1 MALRWSC
8 CELALSRLRWVV
20 LFSLFYAFVAYAFVF
35 QEVPPMIGE
44 LMESFSIG
52 SAAQAGLLMTI
63 VVVPGI
69 FLALPVGL
77 VAYKYGAKRIGI
89 LATFLTTLGAMITAT
104 AGSFMTVL
112 LGRLILGVG
121 GAFLVTILPAIIPQ
135 WFSREELGKAMG
147 FYGTNMPVATITAF
161 LAVSTLVQV
170 FGDWR
175 IPFYVGTILAASAV
189 LLFTLLVKEGPL
201 KKERNDKK
209 VSLRWVLRSLELWK
223 AGVVW
228 LLFQVSAI
236 SFLSWAPKLFHE
248 YRGLDPVSA
257 SGLAS
262 VLMLAAIPFVPFFG
276 WLSDRSHRRKP
287 FLIAGSLLMALA
299 MTLSAFT
306 VGVSLVASVAFLGF
320 AAAMVPP
327 IVSALPAELLE
338 PEVVGVGFGVIAL
351 CLNIGVALAAPL
363 FGYFFDVTGSLET
376 SFVGIAAFSLVGS
389 AVAFSLRT
397 K

>member
-1 MALRWSC
+1 M
-8 CELALSRLRWVV
+8 V

-35 QEVPPMIGE
+35 QEVPPLISL
-44 LMESFSIG
+44 LMESFGVG

-69 FLALPVGL
+69 FLALPAGL
-77 VAYKYGAKRIGI
+77 VANKYGVKRIGI
-89 LATFLTTLGAMITAT
+89 LSTVLTAVGALVTAT
-104 AGSFMTVL
+104 AGSFVTIL

-121 GAFLVTILPAIIPQ
+121 GAFLVTILPVMIPQ

-147 FYGTNMPVATITAF
+147 FYGTNMPVATISAF
-161 LAVSTLVQV
+161 LAASLLVQV

-189 LLFTLLVKEGPL
+189 VLFMLMVKEGPL
-201 KKERNDKK
+201 KKNQDRER
-209 VSLRWVLRSLELWK
+209 VSLRRALRSTELWK
-223 AGVVW
+223 VGVVW
-228 LLFQVSAI
+228 LLFQVTAL
-236 SFLSWAPKLFHE
+236 SFLSWAPRLFHE

-257 SGLAS
+257 SALAS
-262 VLMLAAIPFVPFFG
+262 ALMLAAIPFVPFFG
-276 WLSDRSHRRKP
+276 WLSDSSHRRKP

-299 MTLSAFT
+299 LTCSAFT
-306 VGVSLVASVAFLGF
+306 VGLGLVASVAFLGF

-327 IVSALPAELLE
+327 IVSALPVEILE

-363 FGYFFDVTGSLET
+363 FGYFFDVTGSLES
-376 SFVGIAAFSLVGS
+376 SFVGIAAFSVVGS
-389 AVAFSLRT
+389 VVAFSLKT

>member
-1 MALRWSC
+1 
-8 CELALSRLRWVV
+8 VV

-35 QEVPPMIGE
+35 QEVPPLISL
-44 LMESFSIG
+44 LMESFGVG

-69 FLALPVGL
+69 FLALPAGL
-77 VAYKYGAKRIGI
+77 VANKYGVKRIGI
-89 LATFLTTLGAMITAT
+89 LSTILTVVGALVTAT
-104 AGSFMTVL
+104 AGSFVTIL

-121 GAFLVTILPAIIPQ
+121 GAFLVTILPVMIPQ

-147 FYGTNMPVATITAF
+147 FYGTNMPVATISAF
-161 LAVSTLVQV
+161 LAASLLVQV

-189 LLFTLLVKEGPL
+189 VLFMLMVKEGPL
-201 KKERNDKK
+201 KKNQDRER
-209 VSLRWVLRSLELWK
+209 VSLRRALRSTELWK
-223 AGVVW
+223 VGVVW
-228 LLFQVSAI
+228 LLFQVTAL
-236 SFLSWAPKLFHE
+236 SFLSWAPRLFHE

-257 SGLAS
+257 SALAS
-262 VLMLAAIPFVPFFG
+262 ALMLAAIPFVPFFG
-276 WLSDRSHRRKP
+276 WLSDSSHRRKP

-299 MTLSAFT
+299 LTCSAFT
-306 VGVSLVASVAFLGF
+306 VGLGLVASVAFLGF
-320 AAAMVPP
+320 AAALVPS
-327 IVSALPAELLE
+327 IVSALPVEILE

-363 FGYFFDVTGSLET
+363 FGYFFDVTGSLES
-376 SFVGIAAFSLVGS
+376 SFVGIAAFSVVGS
-389 AVAFSLRT
+389 VVAFSLKT